1 MRQMANCVEH
11 DWSAYS
17 RQTRTQGAVVP
28 HRRAARHIAA
38 LTLLLT
44 ALLADKGVADV
55 TPRPNGEQIYLT
67 TQAPSPAADR
77 SIPWYSY
84 VGENLAPAVRSIEGR
99 GFKCK
104 LSSTLIDSAR
114 SEHFATVKLP
124 ASETVVLDD
133 LQQFNCS
140 QDIIGIDL
148 GYRTLVRGH
157 ALEGIITSLA
167 LIIKNDTYELR
178 RQVYDSY
185 IGRAVNLTGMSIL
198 EASEY
203 GVRAGMNGCPYIW
216 DEDRVELMFEL
227 SSDISIFVD
236 GSRTDQLANCVSYV
250 HAALEKSRRDKID
263 EVERRLWDERVQPAV
278 DLGKQR
284 RLKSS
289 DF

>member
-1 MRQMANCVEH
+1 
-11 DWSAYS
+11 WSAYS

-203 GVRAGMNGCPYIW
+203 
-216 DEDRVELMFEL
+216 
-227 SSDISIFVD
+227 
-236 GSRTDQLANCVSYV
+236 
-250 HAALEKSRRDKID
+250 
-263 EVERRLWDERVQPAV
+263 
-278 DLGKQR
+278 
-284 RLKSS
+284 
-289 DF
+289 